1 MRKNISNKLGLLA
14 GGLLLVLLPGCFKDK
29 ITKTY
34 TVIRPVYSLKASF
47 LGAINGNPAQPIGTI
62 GRIYTKDNFIYLNE
76 PDKGIHVIDNSD
88 PSHPKQIAFFNIPGN
103 EEIAIKGNTL
113 YADMYRELLAIDISN
128 PQHIKVTGM
137 TANAFA
143 DRYEG
148 IAGYTSV
155 NNGVVM
161 DSSLILTGYVTKDT
175 TMNTAA
181 PSTIYYG
188 GGPIFFAD
196 PTFFS
201 ANSSSSNAGSATGVA
216 GSMAKM
222 VLLNNFLYTISEP
235 HSVAIL
241 DVSNTSLPGAVSSVF
256 AGLDL
261 ETIYPFQNKL
271 FLGSKE
277 GVYILDV
284 SNPTQPVK
292 QGAFTHGNAC
302 DPVIAD
308 EHFAYV
314 TLHTGTSCGG
324 TTNELDVVDVHDLQN
339 PVLVISYP
347 MTKPEGLSKDNNLLF
362 VCDGSIGV
370 KLYNAGSPASLQL
383 LTEIPTGGT
392 EATDVIA
399 ANQHLLVIAGG
410 SLYQYDYSD
419 TKNIR
424 LLSTLSVK

>member
-1 MRKNISNKLGLLA
+1 MGKNISNTLSLLA
-14 GGLLLVLLPGCFKDK
+14 GGMLLLLLPGCFKDK

-34 TVIRPVYSLKASF
+34 TVITPVYSLKTSF
-47 LGAINGNPAQPIGTI
+47 LASINGNPTQPIGTI
-62 GRIYTKDNFIYLNE
+62 GRIYTKDQFIYLNE

-88 PSHPKQIAFFNIPGN
+88 PTHPKQIAFFNIPGN
-103 EEIAIKGNTL
+103 EEIAVKGNTL
-113 YADMYRELLAIDISN
+113 YADMYRELLAIDISD

-137 TANAFA
+137 TPNAFP
-143 DRYEG
+143 DRYDG
-148 IAGYTSV
+148 VAGYTVV

-161 DSSLILTGYVTKDT
+161 DGSLILTGYVTKDT

-181 PSTIYYG
+181 PTNIYG

-201 ANSSSSNAGSATGVA
+201 ANSANVGPANGVA

-235 HSVAIL
+235 HSIAIF
-241 DVSNTSLPGAVSSVF
+241 DVSNTSSPAPASAAF

-284 SNPTQPVK
+284 SNPMQPVR
-292 QGAFTHGNAC
+292 QGVFAHGNAC

-308 EHFAYV
+308 ENFAYV
-314 TLHTGTSCGG
+314 TLHAGTSCGSNS
-324 TTNELDVVDVHDLQN
+324 NELDVVDVHDLQN

-370 KLYNAGSPASLQL
+370 KLYDAGNPASLQL
-383 LTEIPTGGT
+383 LTQIPTGGT

-399 ANQHLLVIAGG
+399 ANQHLFVIAGG